1 MWRWVGHVYKQCKIG
16 WGNSSRTCF
25 LLLYQYLPVFF
36 HFLLWF
42 CFYSSSPSSV
52 FSRRIQPP
60 SETGPSSKSRILVFP
75 FWFPFS
81 LQCSTRLLIFVP
93 SIHTSTHTEHTHKEK
108 MAEPA
113 APPTEPKQ
121 EVEHI
126 NLKVKAPVTSPSPS
140 YLRNLR
146 VLIIMGIR
154 TAVKSSSKLKG
165 RLI

>member
-1 MWRWVGHVYKQCKIG
+1 
-16 WGNSSRTCF
+16 
-25 LLLYQYLPVFF
+25 
-36 HFLLWF
+36 
-42 CFYSSSPSSV
+42 
-52 FSRRIQPP
+52 
-60 SETGPSSKSRILVFP
+60 
-75 FWFPFS
+75 
-81 LQCSTRLLIFVP
+81 
-93 SIHTSTHTEHTHKEK
+93 